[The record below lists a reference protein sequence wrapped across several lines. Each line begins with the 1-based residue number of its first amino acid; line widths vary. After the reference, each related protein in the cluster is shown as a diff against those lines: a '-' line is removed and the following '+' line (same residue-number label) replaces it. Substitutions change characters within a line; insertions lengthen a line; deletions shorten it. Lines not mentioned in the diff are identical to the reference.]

1 MVYWGISLSGKKSF
15 TLRQGM
21 LEIMPTATRVTTVVE
36 IWDTLFDLVEN
47 TFLSRNHALWLLN
60 YTA

>member
-1 MVYWGISLSGKKSF
+1 
-15 TLRQGM
+15 M